1 MEQPAQLLQGGDIP
15 LILQSAIKSRRRIR
29 MEIPRTTYAWITLFL
44 GFEPGAGGPWLII
57 DQVTGFDQA
66 LRFSRNR
73 TISLSFFDR
82 AGVPFH
88 FSTEV
93 HLSQPKEIWA
103 ELPRMIYRVQRRAFY
118 RVKASLGMEV
128 MVRDLVDQEYKARV
142 KDYSMGGVAFYKELC
157 EQWFKELKTDVTLQD
172 NALLFP
178 LGEEILTIPVPLAE
192 IRRIVGIPPDTV
204 QGALEFLQLP
214 ESSRAQ
220 LERLIFEQ
228 QRLVIQ
234 KIKTG

>member
-1 MEQPAQLLQGGDIP
+1 MEQPAQLIQGGDIP
-15 LILQSAIKSRRRIR
+15 LILQSAIKSRQRVR
-29 MEIPRTTYAWITLFL
+29 MEIPRTNYSWITLFL
-44 GFEPGAGGPWLII
+44 GFEAGPGGPWLII

-66 LRFSRNR
+66 LRFSRNQ
-73 TISLSFFDR
+73 TIALSFYDR
-82 AGVPFH
+82 TAVPFN

-93 HLSQPKEIWA
+93 HFSRPKEIWV
-103 ELPRMIYRVQRRAFY
+103 ELPRMLYRVQRRAFY

-128 MVRDLVDQEYKARV
+128 MLRDLVDQEYTARV

-157 EQWFKELKTDVTLQD
+157 EQWFKELKTDVKLQD
-172 NALLFP
+172 NALLLP
-178 LGEEILTIPVPLAE
+178 RGDEMLTIPIPLAE

-204 QGALEFLQLP
+204 QGALEFLQMP
-214 ESSRAQ
+214 ESSRTH

-234 KIKTG
+234 KINQ